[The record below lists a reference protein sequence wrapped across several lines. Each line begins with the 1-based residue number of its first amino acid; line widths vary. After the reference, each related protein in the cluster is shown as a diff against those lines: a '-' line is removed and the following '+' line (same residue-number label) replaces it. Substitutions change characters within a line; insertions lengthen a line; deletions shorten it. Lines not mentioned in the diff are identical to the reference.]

1 MASHR
6 VAGRK
11 LSRYKDQRKA
21 LLRGLTS
28 ELIRHERITTT
39 LAKAKE
45 TRVVTEKLITHG
57 KKGTLHHRRLALA
70 QIPDK
75 KVVGK
80 VFEDVAGWYADR
92 PGGYTR
98 IIKAGYRGSD
108 AAQMAVIEFVERDED
123 AKGQDSGP
131 VESEEEFEDA

>member
-11 LSRYKDQRKA
+11 LSRYKDQRIA
-21 LLRGLTS
+21 LLRGLAGD
-28 ELIRHERITTT
+28 LIRHERITTT

-45 TRVVTEKLITHG
+45 TRVVAEKLITHG

-75 KVVGK
+75 KVVEK
-80 VFEDVAGWYADR
+80 VFGEVAPRYSERA
-92 PGGYTR
+92 GGYTR
-98 IIKAGYRGSD
+98 IIRLGRRQGD
-108 AAQMAVIEFVERDED
+108 GAAMAIIELV
-123 AKGQDSGP
+123 
-131 VESEEEFEDA
+131 